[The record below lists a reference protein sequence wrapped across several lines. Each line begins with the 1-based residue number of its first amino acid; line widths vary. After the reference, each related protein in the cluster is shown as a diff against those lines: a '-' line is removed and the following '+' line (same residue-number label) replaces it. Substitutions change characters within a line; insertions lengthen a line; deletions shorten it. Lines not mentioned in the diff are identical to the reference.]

1 MNKYRVLQIA
11 IPDLAI
17 VYGGVRGRTLSSSHL
32 AHARNAL
39 ALAGI
44 SQVIDLRQERQD
56 YTSDRY
62 RDICEANGPSN
73 TTSWLMNMPV
83 SVKKARHS

>member
-1 MNKYRVLQIA
+1 MNKYRVLQRA

-17 VYGGVRGRTLSSSHL
+17 VYGGVRGRTLSSRHL
-32 AHARNAL
+32 AYARNVL
-39 ALAGI
+39 AMAGI
-44 SQVIDLRQERQD
+44 SQVIDLRQD

>member
-1 MNKYRVLQIA
+1 MNKYRILQIV
-11 IPDLAI
+11 IPDMAI
-17 VYGGVRGRTLSSSHL
+17 VYGGVRGRTLSSRHL
-32 AHARNAL
+32 ADARKAL
-39 ALAGI
+39 ADAGI
-44 SQVIDLRQERQD
+44 YQVIDLRQD